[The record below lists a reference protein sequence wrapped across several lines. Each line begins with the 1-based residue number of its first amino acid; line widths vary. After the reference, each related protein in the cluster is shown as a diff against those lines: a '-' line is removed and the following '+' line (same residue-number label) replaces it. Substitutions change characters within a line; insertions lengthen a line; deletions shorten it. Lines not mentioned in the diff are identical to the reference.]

1 MTAFPVLA
9 RIIQEQGKMQSH
21 LGILSMASAA
31 NGDITAWCLLAVIM
45 AIAQAGS
52 ALSALF
58 TILFAG
64 VYMAIMF
71 GVVRPLFAMIERC
84 IRDSSCTSPR

>member
-1 MTAFPVLA
+1 
-9 RIIQEQGKMQSH
+9 
-21 LGILSMASAA
+21 
-31 NGDITAWCLLAVIM
+31 M

-71 GVVRPLFAMIERC
+71 GVVRPLFAMIGATYQTKEVAGKGVVAPLLY
-84 IRDSSCTSPR
+84 SSTYLGLRNGGT